1 MFFIEYFSIIQ
12 DIRQVT
18 KKPLKTARRQWT
30 EEEIEQLT
38 KLYNEF
44 KEAVD
49 PVNRILDNL
58 TVKRPKK
65 RVVDKIMGTLILV
78 QFI

>member
-1 MFFIEYFSIIQ
+1 MLLLKLKKIVRMFFIEYFSIIQ

-44 KEAVD
+44 KEAVE
-49 PVNRILDNL
+49 VE
-58 TVKRPKK
+58 RPLRKH
-65 RVVDKIMGTLILV
+65 TFLLSLI
-78 QFI
+78 